1 MINLKQTIIIQS
13 FSTRRFYTNQPF
25 DTKFMQTRVLAEKGS
40 FQQGEILMTQITNL
54 ELSDLSESIN
64 ERINELEM
72 KVIFQDDLLNTLNDI
87 VIRQD
92 KEIMKLWDANR
103 LIKQSMQDIR
113 SGSKDEAVDTPPP
126 HY

>member
-1 MINLKQTIIIQS
+1 MTQTI
-13 FSTRRFYTNQPF
+13 NP
-25 DTKFMQTRVLAEKGS
+25 
-40 FQQGEILMTQITNL
+40 
-54 ELSDLSESIN
+54 DLSILIESMN
-64 ERINELEM
+64 ERLNDLEM

-92 KEIMKLWDANR
+92 KEIMRLWDANR

-113 SGSKDEAVDTPPP
+113 SGNKEEIVDAPPP

>member
-1 MINLKQTIIIQS
+1 
-13 FSTRRFYTNQPF
+13 
-25 DTKFMQTRVLAEKGS
+25 
-40 FQQGEILMTQITNL
+40 MTQTTNL
-54 ELSDLSESIN
+54 EISNLNELIN

-72 KVIFQDDLLNTLNDI
+72 KLIFQDDLLNTLNDI
-87 VIRQD
+87 VTRQD

>member
-1 MINLKQTIIIQS
+1 MTQTINIDIS
-13 FSTRRFYTNQPF
+13 EF
-25 DTKFMQTRVLAEKGS
+25 K
-40 FQQGEILMTQITNL
+40 
-54 ELSDLSESIN
+54 ESIN
-64 ERINELEM
+64 EKINELEM

-87 VIRQD
+87 ITRQD

-103 LIKQSMQDIR
+103 LMKQSMQDIK

>member
-1 MINLKQTIIIQS
+1 
-13 FSTRRFYTNQPF
+13 
-25 DTKFMQTRVLAEKGS
+25 
-40 FQQGEILMTQITNL
+40 MTQITNL